1 MAKRLDISN
10 QAVSK
15 WETEQSYPDIE
26 LLPKIADIFDITLD
40 ELFGRK
46 FEQEKDVLDW
56 QDDTLYAVVF
66 RGSKLIR
73 RDELDENLNQICNN
87 ITLEYSGEIR
97 NIELFMLTWWSQFG
111 IFDKMQISFPTTLLD
126 KKGGT
131 LDSVGVCGFLVP
143 LLVYLVR

>member
-26 LLPKIADIFDITLD
+26 LLPKIADIFDITLE

-73 RDELDENLNQICNN
+73 REELDENLNQICNN

-97 NIELFMLTWWSQFG
+97 NIES
-111 IFDKMQISFPTTLLD
+111 SFNVICGD
-126 KKGGT
+126 VGNDVHAGSFVECGDVGGM
-131 LDSVGVCGFLVP
+131 VEGKVP
-143 LLVYLVR
+143 